1 MFNKERI
8 KTEVLL
14 LAATIP
20 DFDANETELDFAIR
34 RTIQK
39 AISLRNCSEEELQ
52 AEKRDYTDVLISM
65 VLSYVQLKGKLG
77 RVRDSENNVVR
88 FFESGGRYELED
100 LREFIPLLR
109 VPR

>member
-1 MFNKERI
+1 MFNAENI
-8 KTEVLL
+8 KMEVLL

-20 DFDANETELDFAIR
+20 DFDANERELSFAIR
-34 RTIQK
+34 RAIQK

-52 AEKRDYTDVLISM
+52 AERRDYSDVLTSM

-77 RVRDSENNVVR
+77 RQRDSENNVVR

-100 LREFIPLLR
+100 LAEFKPLMR